1 MKLNPYLNFNGQC
14 EAAFQF
20 YEQVLGGKIASK
32 MTWGEM
38 PDAEIPP
45 ELRDRIMH
53 VSLQIGD
60 EWLMGADTPPDAY
73 EQPKGINV
81 ALHYKDTSQGER
93 IFNALAE
100 NGNVVM
106 PFQKTF
112 WAAGFGMCVDR
123 FGIPWLVNCEQ
134 AA

>member
-14 EAAFQF
+14 EAAFAF
-20 YEQVLGGKIASK
+20 YEQVLGGKMASK
-32 MTWGEM
+32 MTWGEF
-38 PDAEIPP
+38 PEGEIPP
-45 ELRDRIMH
+45 ESRKLVMH
-53 VSLQIGD
+53 AALQIGD
-60 EWLMGADTPPDAY
+60 EWLMGADSLAHDY
-73 EQPKGINV
+73 EQPKGIQV
-81 ALHYKDTSQGER
+81 ALHYKDTAEGER

-123 FGIPWLVNCEQ
+123 FGIPWMVNCEQ
-134 AA
+134 AS

>member
-14 EAAFQF
+14 DAAFTF
-20 YEQVLGGKIASK
+20 YHQVLGGEIVSK

-38 PDAEIPP
+38 PDAQIPP
-45 ELRDRIMH
+45 ELKDRVMH
-53 VSLQIGD
+53 ISLQIDD
-60 EWLMGADTPPDAY
+60 EWLMGADSPPDRF

-81 ALHYKDTSQGER
+81 ALHYKDASQGER

-100 NGNVVM
+100 GGNVVM

-112 WAAGFGMCVDR
+112 WAGGFGMCVDR
-123 FGIPWLVNCEQ
+123 FGTPWMVNCE
-134 AA
+134 AAG